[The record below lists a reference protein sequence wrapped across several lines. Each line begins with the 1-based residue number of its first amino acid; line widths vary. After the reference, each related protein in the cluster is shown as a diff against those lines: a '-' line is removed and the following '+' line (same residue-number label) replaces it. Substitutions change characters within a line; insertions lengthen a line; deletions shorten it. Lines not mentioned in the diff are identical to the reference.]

1 MAKINPVAAK
11 LLADDK
17 KDEWENAIKSGST
30 QDTKETYQLF
40 KVLEAEGLQLENEIY
55 AEN

>member
-17 KDEWENAIKSGST
+17 KDEWENAIKSGT